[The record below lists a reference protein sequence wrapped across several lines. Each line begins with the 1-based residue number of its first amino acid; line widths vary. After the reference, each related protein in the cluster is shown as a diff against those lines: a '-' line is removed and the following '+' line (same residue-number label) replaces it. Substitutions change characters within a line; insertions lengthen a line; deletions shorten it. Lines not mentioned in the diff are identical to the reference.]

1 MKGKTSSVLLV
12 LMFVVG
18 LSVLL
23 YPTVSNYLN
32 SKSQSEAIVNYETM
46 LENIE
51 EKDLS
56 RYLAE
61 AQSYNEKL
69 AELPYAM
76 LTYNSV
82 QGYDDLLNLT
92 GNGMMGYLKIEKIGV
107 ELPIYHGTD
116 KAILD
121 VAVGHLEG
129 SSLPIGGSSTHCLLS
144 AHRGLPTAKLFTDLD
159 RLEAGD
165 IFTITVLGEVIT
177 YEVDL
182 IRIVE
187 PHETSKLTI
196 TKGEDYCTLI
206 TCTPYGINTHRLLVR
221 GSRIDNVEDRT
232 IYVSTDAHR
241 IDALIVT
248 PVVAAPMLIILMIY
262 FIIKDKKQS
271 KAKKAAQ
278 KNIKK
283 GQKDEK

>member
-159 RLEAGD
+159 RLEVGD

>member
-1 MKGKTSSVLLV
+1 MKGKASSVLLV

-23 YPTVSNYLN
+23 YPTISNYMN
-32 SKSQSEAIVNYETM
+32 SKAQSEAIVDYETM
-46 LENIE
+46 LENVE

-56 RYLAE
+56 KYLLE
-61 AQSYNEKL
+61 AQSYNQKL
-69 AELPYAM
+69 AEMPYAM
-76 LTYNSV
+76 LNYEKV
-82 QGYDDLLNLT
+82 QGYEDLLNLM

-107 ELPIYHGTD
+107 ELPIYHGTE
-116 KAILD
+116 KAVLD

-129 SSLPIGGSSTHCLLS
+129 SSLPVGGSSTHCLLS
-144 AHRGLPTAKLFTDLD
+144 AHRGLPTARLFTDLD
-159 RLEAGD
+159 KLQVGD
-165 IFTITVLGEVIT
+165 TFTISVLDQVIT

-221 GSRIDNVEDRT
+221 GTRIDNIERKS
-232 IYVSTDAHR
+232 IYVSSDAFQ
-241 IDALIVT
+241 IDVLVVT
-248 PVVAAPMLIILMIY
+248 PVVAAPMLAVLMIS
-262 FIIKDKKQS
+262 FMIKDSKQK
-271 KAKKAAQ
+271 KAKKKALKEKQQ
-278 KNIKK
+278 KGEK
-283 GQKDEK
+283 G